1 MNILK
6 NIALGLF
13 VIALYSC
20 TEKNKVQY
28 DNSLVEDT
36 LHTATQRFWNNLSS
50 LCGKTFQGHLVT
62 NPETDPDVA
71 DKILLMNVRY
81 CSEDT
86 IKIPFIIGDD
96 MSRTWIIRKVGGR
109 LELKHDHRHKD
120 GSEDKTNF
128 YGGISTNAGRDT
140 LQMFMADQAT
150 LEMLDF
156 AAFNVWAL
164 ELIPNIRLA
173 YSLRRI
179 GTDRYFKV
187 EFDLTREVQQ
197 PPTPW
202 GWTE

>member
-6 NIALGLF
+6 KILFVLF
-13 VIALYSC
+13 VITLYSC
-20 TEKNKVQY
+20 DEQNNIHFDK
-28 DNSLVEDT
+28 SLVEDT
-36 LHTATQRFWNNLSS
+36 LHTATQKFWNNLSS

-62 NPETDPDVA
+62 NPEADPDVA
-71 DKILLMNVRY
+71 GKILLINVRY

-96 MSRTWIIRKVGGR
+96 MSRTWIIRKVGDK

-120 GSEDKTNF
+120 GSEDETNF
-128 YGGISTNAGRDT
+128 YGGITTNAGQDT

-179 GTDRYFKV
+179 GTERNFKV
-187 EFDLTREVQQ
+187 EFDLTHEVQK
-197 PPTPW
+197 PSIPW